1 MHSLIYFLYLC
12 MVGIF
17 CVYFTDEEMKIFKGL
32 CDFNIVME
40 LIDSEVEI
48 QTWFAVY
55 ALLILPCVY
64 LSVS

>member
-1 MHSLIYFLYLC
+1 MYGRH
-12 MVGIF
+12 F
-17 CVYFTDEEMKIFKGL
+17 CAYFTDEEMKIFEGL

-40 LIDSEVEI
+40 LINSEVEI
-48 QTWFAVY
+48 QTWFTVY